1 MENFRPTRS
10 PNPPLHPFR
19 SLLVLLGFVLLGMSL
34 GGLLA
39 GLFIAGWASANGSKS
54 VADITDIL
62 TNPASYPGS
71 WHLLMLIQAVSHLCS
86 FLLPCLVYLRLIEHR
101 PWSEFNVR
109 PLPMVQS
116 LGLIALL
123 TITFMPF
130 NGLMIEWN
138 QNMDFPEMLAGL
150 EEWMKQKEDQMTGL
164 TTFLTNFTSPLDLV
178 IALLVIAVIPGIG
191 EEVLFRGMVQRK
203 LAQWTGN
210 VHVAIWLSALIFSAI
225 HVQFYGFVPR
235 ALLGALFGYIYVW
248 SGNIW
253 VPILAHAVNNGF
265 TVLMVWLYHRR
276 MISVDIE
283 NTNSVPLTGAL
294 ISLLL
299 TIGFLAF
306 FRKTNQSP
314 SQPYV

>member
-1 MENFRPTRS
+1 MEDFRSNPS
-10 PNPPLHPFR
+10 SKPPLHPFR

-39 GLFIAGWASANGSKS
+39 GLFLGAWASTNGSKTA
-54 VADITDIL
+54 ADMADIL
-62 TNPASYPGS
+62 TNPADYPGS
-71 WHLLMLIQAVSHLCS
+71 WNLLMLIQAVSHLCS
-86 FLLPCLVYLRLIEHR
+86 FLLPCLLFQRWIEHR
-101 PWSEFNVR
+101 TWSDFNDRRLSAVHS
-109 PLPMVQS
+109 V
-116 LGLIALL
+116 GLVALL
-123 TITFMPF
+123 TITFMPL
-130 NGLMIEWN
+130 NGLIIEWN
-138 QNMDFPEMLAGL
+138 QNIDLPDSFAGL
-150 EEWMKQKEDQMTGL
+150 EEWMKQKEDQMAGL
-164 TTFLTNFTSPLDLV
+164 TNFLTNFTSPIELV
-178 IALLVIAVIPGIG
+178 MALIVIGLIPGIG
-191 EEVLFRGMVQRK
+191 EEVLFRGMLQRK

-235 ALLGALFGYIYVW
+235 ALLGALFGYLYLW

-253 VPILAHAVNNGF
+253 VPILAHAVNNSF
-265 TVLMVWLYHRR
+265 TVLMVWLFHRR

-283 NTNSVPLTGAL
+283 NTESVPLTGAL

-306 FRKTNQSP
+306 FRKSNQSP

>member
-1 MENFRPTRS
+1 MEDFRLTPS
-10 PNPPLHPFR
+10 SNPPLHPFR

-39 GLFIAGWASANGSKS
+39 GVFLTAWASASGNTS
-54 VADITDIL
+54 VTDITGIL
-62 TNPASYPGS
+62 TNPADYPGS

-86 FLLPCLVYLRLIEHR
+86 FLLPCVLYLRWIER
-101 PWSEFNVR
+101 KSWSEFNAR
-109 PLPMVQS
+109 PLTVVQS
-116 LGLIALL
+116 VGLVALL

-130 NGLMIEWN
+130 NGLIIEWN
-138 QNMDFPEMLAGL
+138 QNLDLPDSLAGL
-150 EEWMKQKEDQMTGL
+150 EAWMKQKEDQISGL
-164 TTFLTNFTSPLDLV
+164 TTFLTDFNSPLDLV
-178 IALLVIAVIPGIG
+178 IALVVIGVIPGIG

-210 VHVAIWLSALIFSAI
+210 VHVAIWVSALIFSAI

-235 ALLGALFGYIYVW
+235 ALLGALFGYVYVW

-265 TVLMVWLYHRR
+265 TVLMVWLYHRQ

-306 FRKTNQSP
+306 FRKTNQSS

>member
-1 MENFRPTRS
+1 MEDFRQTPS
-10 PNPPLHPFR
+10 SNSPLHPFR

-39 GLFIAGWASANGSKS
+39 GVFLTAWASASGNTS
-54 VADITDIL
+54 VTDITGIL
-62 TNPASYPGS
+62 TNPADYPGS

-86 FLLPCLVYLRLIEHR
+86 FLLPCVLYLRWIER
-101 PWSEFNVR
+101 KSWTEFNTR
-109 PLPMVQS
+109 PLTAVQAV
-116 LGLIALL
+116 GLVALL

-130 NGLMIEWN
+130 NGLIIEWN
-138 QNMDFPEMLAGL
+138 QNIDFPDSLAGL
-150 EEWMKQKEDQMTGL
+150 EAWMKQKEDQISGL
-164 TTFLTNFTSPLDLV
+164 TTFLTDFSSPLDLV

-191 EEVLFRGMVQRK
+191 EEVLFRGMLQRK
-203 LAQWTGN
+203 LGQWTGN
-210 VHVAIWLSALIFSAI
+210 VHVAIWISALIFSAI

-235 ALLGALFGYIYVW
+235 ALLGALFGYVYVW

-265 TVLMVWLYHRR
+265 TVLMVWLHHRQ

-306 FRKTNQSP
+306 FRKTNQSS

>member
-1 MENFRPTRS
+1 MEDFRRTRS
-10 PNPPLHPFR
+10 SNPLLHPFR
-19 SLLVLLGFVLLGMSL
+19 SLLVLLGFVLLGMSQ

-39 GLFIAGWASANGSKS
+39 GLFIAGWVSASDGKS
-54 VADITDIL
+54 VTDIADIL
-62 TNPASYPGS
+62 TNPANYPGS
-71 WHLLMLIQAVSHLCS
+71 WHLLMLVQAVSHLCS
-86 FLLPCLVYLRLIEHR
+86 FLLPCLLFQRFIEHR
-101 PWSEFNVR
+101 TWSDFNAR
-109 PLPMVQS
+109 PLSMVQS
-116 LGLIALL
+116 VGLVAVL

-130 NGLMIEWN
+130 DGLIIEWN
-138 QNMDFPEMLAGL
+138 QNIHLPDMLAGM
-150 EEWMKQKEDQMTGL
+150 EEWMKQKEDQMSGL
-164 TTFLTNFTSPLDLV
+164 TTFLTDFTSPLDLV
-178 IALLVIAVIPGIG
+178 IALIVIGIIPGIG
-191 EEVLFRGMVQRK
+191 EEVLFRGMLQRK

-210 VHVAIWLSALIFSAI
+210 IHVAIWLSAVIFSAI

-235 ALLGALFGYIYVW
+235 VLLGALFGYVYVW

-265 TVLMVWLYHRR
+265 TVFMVWLHHRQ

-283 NTNSVPLTGAL
+283 NTESVPLTGAL

-306 FRKTNQSP
+306 FRKSNQSP

>member
-1 MENFRPTRS
+1 MEDFRPTRS
-10 PNPPLHPFR
+10 SNPPLHPFR

-39 GLFIAGWASANGSKS
+39 GLFIAAWASGNGGKS
-54 VADITDIL
+54 ASDIADIL
-62 TNPASYPGS
+62 TNPADYPGS

-86 FLLPCLVYLRLIEHR
+86 FLLPCILYLRWIER
-101 PWSEFNVR
+101 RTWSEFNTR
-109 PLPMVQS
+109 PLSSVQS
-116 LGLIALL
+116 VGLVALL
-123 TITFMPF
+123 TITFMPL
-130 NGLMIEWN
+130 NGLIIEWN
-138 QNMDFPEMLAGL
+138 QNIDFPDALAGM
-150 EEWMKQKEDQMTGL
+150 EEWMKQKEDQMSGL
-164 TTFLTNFTSPLDLV
+164 TTFLTDFTSPIDLV
-178 IALLVIAVIPGIG
+178 IALIVIGIIPGIG
-191 EEVLFRGMVQRK
+191 EEVLFRGMLQRK
-203 LAQWTGN
+203 LTQWMGN
-210 VHVAIWLSALIFSAI
+210 VHVAIWISALIFSAI

-235 ALLGALFGYIYVW
+235 ALLGALFGYVYVW

-265 TVLMVWLYHRR
+265 TVFMVWLHHRK

-283 NTNSVPLTGAL
+283 NTESVPLTGAL